1 MDKYLI
7 YIALGLVIITSA
19 VIIYIVIRKKT
30 KKSENT
36 IDISMIL
43 ALIDADN
50 VIKVEYIR
58 NKIVLSFK
66 DITMFNVKGLHKNG
80 ATGINVVGD
89 KVKFF
94 VEGSNDLNESIYYS
108 IKDFVEGK

>member
-7 YIALGLVIITSA
+7 YIALGFVVITLV
-19 VIIYIVIRKKT
+19 VIIYIVLRKKSN
-30 KKSENT
+30 KLDKT

-43 ALIDADN
+43 ALIDVDN

-66 DITMFNVKGLHKNG
+66 DITIFNVEGLHKNG

-94 VEGSNDLNESIYYS
+94 VEGSNELNESIYYS